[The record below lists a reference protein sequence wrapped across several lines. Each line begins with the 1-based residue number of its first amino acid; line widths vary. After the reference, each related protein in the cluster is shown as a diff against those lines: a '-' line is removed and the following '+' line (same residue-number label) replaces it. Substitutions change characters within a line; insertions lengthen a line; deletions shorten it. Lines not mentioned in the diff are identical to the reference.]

1 MKDLKKFL
9 SEAGEGVPSKEDIE
23 KLQRMARPETS
34 ASSAK
39 KISRSLSS
47 QVERMR
53 RKTRTVPSSRV
64 ISTPE
69 GPILTNMPRGGKRT
83 PEEQMLRAE
92 MGRNNPRGKTA
103 SSSDVTDYLG
113 KQRDTGGKTSFDMQ
127 ASGERPTIRRTA
139 GTEPR
144 KPLKPGSYVVDTS
157 KTPKADELKISSK
170 YTPPGTGPRGSSISV
185 DAPKTPKKPPVIKQS
200 EVSQQAKS
208 YRTAQGEKNY
218 QAAKSDLEAR
228 RGFKTGKGGL
238 KADEAN
244 PYVKRSVRQ
253 ARASKLGGDI
263 FTAPS
268 AGNRPFRKLIS
279 KSGPAPA
286 KPVIPDPFAGATL
299 PRGKRKT
306 GAPDRTAL
314 KQAIAD
320 IRASKAKLASSAPKV
335 PSTSVPKAPP
345 KIQRPTT
352 GKGTTSGYSIDNR
365 PQPGREIVKY
375 TGAKPKG
382 SSAISKGSALAKT
395 MGDGIPDAMKR
406 GAYDAAVRQR
416 NVKRS
421 LDSAR
426 AAFAGKEG
434 STTGR
439 AGQSFSYRPTSSAE
453 KTAQAAAKQIDAI
466 RDEIKAQQKAQQ
478 KAQRRSQ
485 ARTRL
490 SGMKRSA
497 LRRGAG
503 GALGLGLA
511 GYDAYQTYQ
520 QAKKEGSSDTRS
532 IIRGITK
539 AAGGALGGG
548 LAAAAGSAVA
558 GPVGGLAAGAVGYSY
573 GADAADKAFRT
584 VAGANKAQREAM
596 KKLNRQSQKGISAA
610 DATFK
615 MGNRAIITDKQ
626 GKERIGYAAKLT
638 DKSGKTRT
646 VYKHGAPRHSL
657 QYTSSNAIERIGRTL
672 PFLKGYYSRKDEAD
686 RAKKVADFKAK
697 ASK

>member
-9 SEAGEGVPSKEDIE
+9 SESK
-23 KLQRMARPETS
+23 RS
-34 ASSAK
+34 K
-39 KISRSLSS
+39 K
-47 QVERMR
+47 
-53 RKTRTVPSSRV
+53 SRV
-64 ISTPE
+64 IQTPE
-69 GPILTNMPRGGKRT
+69 GPIITNKPVGGTT
-83 PEEQMLRAE
+83 PEEIISRVE
-92 MGRNNPRGKTA
+92 RRNPRGKTA
-103 SSSDVTDYLG
+103 SSGDVTDYLG
-113 KQRDTGGKTSFDMQ
+113 KQRDSGAKTSFDME
-127 ASGERPTIRRTA
+127 ASAQRPTVRRTA

-157 KTPKADELKISSK
+157 KTLKADELKISSK
-170 YTPPGTGPRGSSISV
+170 YTPPGTGPKGSSISV
-185 DAPKTPKKPPVIKQS
+185 DTPSSKPKVIKQS
-200 EVSQQAKS
+200 DVSIDIAKKTKAWKTK
-208 YRTAQGEKNY
+208 RGEAAY
-218 QAAKSDLEAR
+218 QATKLDQDVR
-228 RGFKTGKGGL
+228 RSFPTGKGGL

-253 ARASKLGGDI
+253 ARSSKLGGDI

-268 AGNRPFRKLIS
+268 SGNRPFRKLIS
-279 KSGPAPA
+279 KSGPSPT
-286 KPVIPDPFAGATL
+286 KIVIPDPFAGTSV
-299 PRGKRKT
+299 PKSKVKT
-306 GAPDRTAL
+306 GAPQRTAL

-320 IRASKAKLASSAPKV
+320 IKASKSRLASRLSPDR
-335 PSTSVPKAPP
+335 SVPKAPP
-345 KIQRPTT
+345 KIERPKT
-352 GKGTTSGYSIDNR
+352 GKGTASGYTIDNR

-426 AAFAGKEG
+426 AAFTGKEG

-453 KTAQAAAKQIDAI
+453 KTAQAASKQTDAI
-466 RDEIKAQQKAQQ
+466 RDELKAQQ
-478 KAQRRSQ
+478 KAQRRTQ

-490 SGMKRSA
+490 KRIKTSA
-497 LRRGAG
+497 LKRGAG

-511 GYDAYQTYQ
+511 GYDAYQTYK

-558 GPVGGLAAGAVGYSY
+558 GPVGGIAAGAVGYSY

-584 VAGANKAQREAM
+584 VAGANKAQRDAM

-615 MGNRAIITDKQ
+615 MGNKAIITDKQ

-638 DKSGKTRT
+638 DKSGKTKT
-646 VYKHGAPRHSL
+646 VYKHGAPKHSL

-686 RAKKVADFKAK
+686 RAKKVADFKAR

>member
-9 SEAGEGVPSKEDIE
+9 SEAKESVPSKDDIE

-34 ASSAK
+34 TSSAK

-47 QVERMR
+47 QVERR
-53 RKTRTVPSSRV
+53 GRKTRAVPSSRV
-64 ISTPE
+64 IPTPE
-69 GPILTNMPRGGKRT
+69 GPILTNMPRGGKKT
-83 PEEQMLRAE
+83 PEEQVLRAE

-103 SSSDVTDYLG
+103 SSDDVTDYLG

-200 EVSQQAKS
+200 EVSQQARS
-208 YRTAQGEKNY
+208 YRTAQGERRY
-218 QAAKSDLEAR
+218 QATKVDQDVR
-228 RGFKTGKGGL
+228 RSFPTGKGGL

-253 ARASKLGGDI
+253 ARSARLGGDI

-279 KSGPAPA
+279 KSGPSPTR
-286 KPVIPDPFAGATL
+286 PVIPDPFAGATV
-299 PRGKRKT
+299 PRGKTKT

-320 IRASKAKLASSAPKV
+320 IRASKSKLASSSVKV

-352 GKGTTSGYSIDNR
+352 GKGTASGYTIDNR

-375 TGAKPKG
+375 TGAKARG
-382 SSAISKGSALAKT
+382 SAPISRGSALART
-395 MGDGIPDAMKR
+395 MGDGIPDAMKK
-406 GAYDAAVRQR
+406 GAYDAARRQQ

-426 AAFAGKEG
+426 AAFTGKEG

-453 KTAQAAAKQIDAI
+453 KTAQAAAKQTDAI
-466 RDEIKAQQKAQQ
+466 RDEIKAQQR
-478 KAQRRSQ
+478 AQRRSQ

-548 LAAAAGSAVA
+548 LAAAAGSAAA

-584 VAGANKAQREAM
+584 VAGANKAQRDAM

-615 MGNRAIITDKQ
+615 MGNKAIITDKQ

-672 PFLKGYYSRKDEAD
+672 PFLKGYYSRRDEAD
-686 RAKKVADFKAK
+686 RAKKVADFKAR

>member
-9 SEAGEGVPSKEDIE
+9 SEARESVPSKDDIE

-47 QVERMR
+47 QVERR
-53 RKTRTVPSSRV
+53 GRKTRTVPSARV

-69 GPILTNMPRGGKRT
+69 GPIVTNIPQGQGRT
-83 PEEQMLRAE
+83 PEERILRAE
-92 MGRNNPRGKTA
+92 TGRNNPRGKTA
-103 SSSDVTDYLG
+103 SSGDVTDYLG
-113 KQRDTGGKTSFDMQ
+113 KQRDAGGKTSFDMQ

-157 KTPKADELKISSK
+157 KTPS
-170 YTPPGTGPRGSSISV
+170 
-185 DAPKTPKKPPVIKQS
+185 KPPVIKQS
-200 EVSQQAKS
+200 EVSQQARS
-208 YRTAQGEKNY
+208 YRTAQGERRY
-218 QAAKSDLEAR
+218 QATKVDQDVR
-228 RGFKTGKGGL
+228 RSFPTGKGGL

-253 ARASKLGGDI
+253 ARSARLGGDI
-263 FTAPS
+263 FTSPS
-268 AGNRPFRKLIS
+268 VGNRPFKKLTS
-279 KSGPAPA
+279 KTG
-286 KPVIPDPFAGATL
+286 VTGTNIPDPFEGATV

-320 IRASKAKLASSAPKV
+320 IRSSKNRLARGSSGYNLGGLPLDR
-335 PSTSVPKAPP
+335 SVPKAPP

-352 GKGTTSGYSIDNR
+352 GKGTASGYTIDNR

-375 TGAKPKG
+375 TGAKARG
-382 SSAISKGSALAKT
+382 SAPISRGSALART
-395 MGDGIPDAMKR
+395 MGDGIPDAMKK
-406 GAYDAAVRQR
+406 GAYDAARRQQ

-426 AAFAGKEG
+426 AAFTGKEG

-453 KTAQAAAKQIDAI
+453 KTAQAAAKQNAAMFD
-466 RDEIKAQQKAQQ
+466 DLKKQQQAQQR
-478 KAQRRSQ
+478 AQRRTQ

-490 SGMKRSA
+490 RGMKRSA

-503 GALGLGLA
+503 GALALGLA

-539 AAGGALGGG
+539 AAGGVVGGG

-558 GPVGGLAAGAVGYSY
+558 GPLGGIAAGGVGYSY

-584 VAGANKAQREAM
+584 VAGANAAQRDAM
-596 KKLNRQSQKGISAA
+596 KKLNRQSQRGISAA

-615 MGNRAIITDKQ
+615 MGNKAIITDKQ

-638 DKSGKTRT
+638 DSSGKTRT

-672 PFLKGYYSRKDEAD
+672 PFLKGYYSRRDEAD
-686 RAKKVADFKAK
+686 RAKKVADFKAR

>member
-1 MKDLKKFL
+1 MKSFKQFITEKPQSIKGREKGTTYF
-9 SEAGEGVPSKEDIE
+9 SSGE
-23 KLQRMARPETS
+23 
-34 ASSAK
+34 
-39 KISRSLSS
+39 
-47 QVERMR
+47 
-53 RKTRTVPSSRV
+53 TV
-64 ISTPE
+64 
-69 GPILTNMPRGGKRT
+69 GGKT
-83 PEEQMLRAE
+83 PEEAVSAAERDAKKKAAAEARKRREALTPRKSGRSKDVLDAADDAMRAGSNTPGKGSS
-92 MGRNNPRGKTA
+92 GRSGA
-103 SSSDVTDYLG
+103 GILDDLLG
-113 KQRDTGGKTSFDMQ
+113 KPP
-127 ASGERPTIRRTA
+127 ASDIKSG
-139 GTEPR
+139 
-144 KPLKPGSYVVDTS
+144 
-157 KTPKADELKISSK
+157 PKSSRLPSDELKISSK

-253 ARASKLGGDI
+253 ARSARLGGDI

-279 KSGPAPA
+279 KSGPAPT
-286 KPVIPDPFAGATL
+286 KPVIPDPFAGATV
-299 PRGKRKT
+299 PKSKPKT
-306 GAPDRTAL
+306 GAPPRTAL

-320 IRASKAKLASSAPKV
+320 IRASKAKLASSAPKA
-335 PSTSVPKAPP
+335 PSSSVPKAPP
-345 KIQRPTT
+345 KIERPTT

-426 AAFAGKEG
+426 AAFTGKEG

-453 KTAQAAAKQIDAI
+453 KTAQAAAKQTDAI
-466 RDEIKAQQKAQQ
+466 RDEIKAQQ

>member
-9 SEAGEGVPSKEDIE
+9 SEARGDFPSKEDIE

-47 QVERMR
+47 QVERSG
-53 RKTRTVPSSRV
+53 RKTRAVPSSRV

-69 GPILTNMPRGGKRT
+69 GPIITNKPVGGTT
-83 PEEQMLRAE
+83 PEEIISRAE
-92 MGRNNPRGKTA
+92 RRNPRGKTA
-103 SSSDVTDYLG
+103 SSGDVTDYLG
-113 KQRDTGGKTSFDMQ
+113 KQRDSGAKTSFDME
-127 ASGERPTIRRTA
+127 ASAQRPTVRRTA

-157 KTPKADELKISSK
+157 KTPKVDELKISSK
-170 YTPPGTGPRGSSISV
+170 YTSPGTGPRGSSISI
-185 DAPKTPKKPPVIKQS
+185 DAPKTPKKPPVVKQS

-208 YRTAQGEKNY
+208 YRTAQGEKKY

-253 ARASKLGGDI
+253 ARSSKLGGDI
-263 FTAPS
+263 FNAPS

-279 KSGPAPA
+279 KSGPTPT
-286 KPVIPDPFAGATL
+286 KTSIPDPFAGATV
-299 PRGKRKT
+299 PKSKVKT
-306 GAPDRTAL
+306 GAPQRTAL

-320 IRASKAKLASSAPKV
+320 IKASKSRLANR
-335 PSTSVPKAPP
+335 SVPKAPP
-345 KIQRPTT
+345 KIERPKT
-352 GKGTTSGYSIDNR
+352 GKGTASGYTIDNR
-365 PQPGREIVKY
+365 PQPGREIVRY

-382 SSAISKGSALAKT
+382 SSAISRGSALAKT

-406 GAYDAAVRQR
+406 GAYDAARRQQ

-421 LDSAR
+421 LDNAR

-453 KTAQAAAKQIDAI
+453 KTVQAAAKQNAAMFD
-466 RDEIKAQQKAQQ
+466 DLKKQQQAQQ

-490 SGMKRSA
+490 KSMKRSA

-558 GPVGGLAAGAVGYSY
+558 GPVGGIAAGAVGYSY

-584 VAGANKAQREAM
+584 VAGANKAQRDAM

-615 MGNRAIITDKQ
+615 MGNKAIITDKQ

-638 DKSGKTRT
+638 DKSGNTRT
-646 VYKHGAPRHSL
+646 VYKHGAPKHSL

-686 RAKKVADFKAK
+686 RAKKVADFKAR